1 MAWKRIILFL
11 FIFSLNSEATEIEL
25 KKIAEFDDPWG
36 STFISNEELLLTEKS
51 GKIKLINIT
60 TRNIS
65 EINHNL
71 KVLEDGQGGLLDI
84 LYKNNNV
91 WVSYSED
98 HGKSSTNI
106 LFIFMWKYDIVRN
119 CTYCGR
125 SIWMALGDS
134 YGD

>member
-25 KKIAEFDDPWG
+25 KKIAEFDEPWG

-51 GKIKLINIT
+51 GKNKIINIA

-71 KVLEDGQGGLLDI
+71 KV
-84 LYKNNNV
+84 
-91 WVSYSED
+91 
-98 HGKSSTNI
+98 
-106 LFIFMWKYDIVRN
+106 
-119 CTYCGR
+119 
-125 SIWMALGDS
+125 
-134 YGD
+134 